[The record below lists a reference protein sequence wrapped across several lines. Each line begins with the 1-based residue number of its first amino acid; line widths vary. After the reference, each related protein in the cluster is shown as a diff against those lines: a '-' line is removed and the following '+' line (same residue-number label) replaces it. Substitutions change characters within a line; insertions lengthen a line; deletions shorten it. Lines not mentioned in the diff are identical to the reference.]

1 MSVVIVAVLSAAL
14 VGTDFAQRELIEQQQ
29 ASMEAFGFD
38 ATPEMEEQFAQQLAI
53 APYMTLGST
62 LVGIPIVC
70 LILAGVLYGVGS
82 GFLGAQATFRQML
95 AVVSHAGVIFAL
107 QQLFVV
113 PLNYARESIQP
124 PTTLAAF
131 TPMLDDETFVYP
143 SAERGRPL
151 LPVVADG
158 TVHRSGRAVAARDP
172 TDRHHAHRRVCR
184 YRGRFRDGAHGV
196 RFLMPRNLL
205 IGGAIALTAS
215 ALVAVNLL
223 FTPLRRAGGGGRGDR
238 PGGPSRPSCRP
249 PGPFSR
255 SSRWT

>member
-1 MSVVIVAVLSAAL
+1 MNDMSSHPEASSPVDQPGLIGRAAGVVTAPRATYEHVVAEPRWLGILAVSVVIVAVLSAAL

-131 TPMLDDETFVYP
+131 TPMLDDETFVYRLL
-143 SAERGRPL
+143 SGVDLFYLWWLMALSIGLAVLWRRETRPIATTL
-151 LPVVADG
+151 FVVYAG
-158 TVHRSGRAVAARDP
+158 
-172 TDRHHAHRRVCR
+172 
-184 YRGRFRDGAHGV
+184 
-196 RFLMPRNLL
+196 
-205 IGGAIALTAS
+205 
-215 ALVAVNLL
+215 VAVV
-223 FTPLRRAGGGGRGDR
+223 FATVRTAFG
-238 PGGPSRPSCRP
+238 
-249 PGPFSR
+249 F
-255 SSRWT
+255 

>member
-1 MSVVIVAVLSAAL
+1 MKDRPSHPDASSPADRPGLIGRAAGVVTAPRATYEHVIAEPRWLGILAVSVVIVAVLSAAL

-29 ASMEAFGFD
+29 ASMEAFGITT
-38 ATPEMEEQFAQQLAI
+38 TPEMEEQFAQQLAI

-70 LILAGVLYGVGS
+70 LILAGILYGVGS

-131 TPMLDDETFVYP
+131 TPMLDDETFVYRLL
-143 SAERGRPL
+143 SAVDLFYLWWLMALSIGLAVLWRRETRPIATTL
-151 LPVVADG
+151 LVVYAG
-158 TVHRSGRAVAARDP
+158 IAVVFATVRTTFG
-172 TDRHHAHRRVCR
+172 
-184 YRGRFRDGAHGV
+184 F
-196 RFLMPRNLL
+196 
-205 IGGAIALTAS
+205 
-215 ALVAVNLL
+215 
-223 FTPLRRAGGGGRGDR
+223 
-238 PGGPSRPSCRP
+238 
-249 PGPFSR
+249 
-255 SSRWT
+255 

>member
-1 MSVVIVAVLSAAL
+1 MSSHPEASSPVDRPGLIGRAAGVVTAPRATYEHVVAEPRWLGILAVSVVIVAVLSAAL

-131 TPMLDDETFVYP
+131 TPMLDDETFVYRLL
-143 SAERGRPL
+143 SGVDLFYLWWLMALSIGLAVLWRRETRPIATTL
-151 LPVVADG
+151 FVVYAG
-158 TVHRSGRAVAARDP
+158 
-172 TDRHHAHRRVCR
+172 
-184 YRGRFRDGAHGV
+184 
-196 RFLMPRNLL
+196 
-205 IGGAIALTAS
+205 
-215 ALVAVNLL
+215 VAVV
-223 FTPLRRAGGGGRGDR
+223 FATVRTAFG
-238 PGGPSRPSCRP
+238 
-249 PGPFSR
+249 F
-255 SSRWT
+255 